1 MCKIHIFFEFSTSIF
16 VIAEFD
22 FHFPI
27 LKIKVLIFVQ
37 NILKRAE
44 KFSCKSLVKMGKILY
59 NVYIVNNNGSELIFT
74 VHLNVQIPL

>member
-22 FHFPI
+22 FRFPI

-37 NILKRAE
+37 NILKKTE